1 MTKTIFSQK
10 EIISNFEKNYYDEYD
25 FMQIQD
31 IKVRLLVINKKRD
44 KNLMTKILTNF

>member
-31 IKVRLLVINKKRD
+31 IKVRLQE
-44 KNLMTKILTNF
+44 